1 MAVVIIVYT
10 RTLGIIN
17 LDETIIE
24 QFTLRRRWALKSA
37 AHKLAKSSEVSTMVL
52 FDKFRYNNEKQRLN
66 I

>member
-24 QFTLRRRWALKSA
+24 QFTLRRRWALHIERA
-37 AHKLAKSSEVSTMVL
+37 LHI
-52 FDKFRYNNEKQRLN
+52 N
-66 I
+66 